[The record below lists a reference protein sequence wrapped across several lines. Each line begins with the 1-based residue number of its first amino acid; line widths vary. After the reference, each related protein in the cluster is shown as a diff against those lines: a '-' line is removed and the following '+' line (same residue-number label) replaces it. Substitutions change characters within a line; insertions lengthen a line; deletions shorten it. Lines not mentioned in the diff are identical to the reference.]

1 MRELFEVIVKR
12 QDAILAATLQ
22 HINIALLAVLIGA
35 AVAIPSGILLTRSKK
50 TAGIILGISGV
61 AQTIPSLVLFG
72 LALPIFGL
80 GFKPALIVLSLYSI
94 LPILRNTYI
103 GINEVD
109 EKYVQAARG
118 MGMSGLQ
125 RLFMVELPIALPV
138 IIAGIRISMVYIIS
152 WTTVAALIGA
162 GGLGDLI
169 WTGLQSYDRNLII
182 AGAVPAS
189 LLALSAG
196 LLISIIQKKA
206 TPRGMRK

>member
-1 MRELFEVIVKR
+1 MQELFDVIVKR
-12 QDAILAATLQ
+12 QHTLLTATLQ
-22 HINIALLAVLIGA
+22 HINIALLAVLIGS
-35 AVAIPSGILLTRSKK
+35 VIAIPAGIWLTRNKK
-50 TAGIILGISGV
+50 IAGVILGISGV

-72 LALPIFGL
+72 LALPVFGL

-94 LPILRNTYI
+94 LPVLRNTYT
-103 GINEVD
+103 GISEVD

-118 MGMSGLQ
+118 MGMSGIQ
-125 RLFMVELPIALPV
+125 RLYMVELPIALPV
-138 IIAGIRISMVYIIS
+138 IIAGIRISLVYIIS
-152 WTTVAALIGA
+152 WATVGALIGA

-189 LLALSAG
+189 ILALSAS
-196 LLISIIQKKA
+196 LIVGMVQKTA